1 MEKMPSASNSPMMG
15 RKVSSEDVNSKRG
28 QPLSVASMVRRFE
41 RDNGL
46 DKNRGGELERSNSS
60 LNKNALVKESRSSSR
75 TSSVSSSQG
84 HLASNSEAVGSQQN
98 ETVTSPVSPTTT
110 ADEKEEN
117 KPSADAVTDK
127 SAVEAS
133 AVASPAPA
141 VSERKESEVNKTSK
155 ASSSKKV
162 SSIAANTTKTP
173 ANRTVRHENF
183 IKYRYLVKKHGCIV
197 SFAKKL
203 LEQML

>member
-1 MEKMPSASNSPMMG
+1 MMG

-84 HLASNSEAVGSQQN
+84 HLASNSEAVSSQQN
-98 ETVTSPVSPTTT
+98 ETLTSPVSPTTT
-110 ADEKEEN
+110 ADDKEEN

-127 SAVEAS
+127 SAVEA
-133 AVASPAPA
+133 VAPAAPA

-197 SFAKKL
+197 PFAKKL